1 MIKKDTDLTY
11 YDLKEVSEILKVTN
25 RTLLTYIKQ
34 GRLRAVKLGKKWV
47 VTPDAI
53 KDLLNDK

>member
-1 MIKKDTDLTY
+1 MIKKDTGLTY